1 MSVLRW
7 ATVPV
12 LAGVLTG
19 NIASAAAN
27 EPAPLP
33 TLAPAAAP
41 DPTPTPTP
49 APAATPDPTQ
59 TPDPAVPPEPD
70 PSAPAP
76 DSVTYVTTV
85 TTTTTTINA
94 PIIVVAAP
102 ITTTLDTTSTGGP
115 DAAGSKLARERVVM
129 NLRGCGQ
136 PRGQTPAGPP
146 DRVRYAHV
154 RLAREATLVVRV
166 NGKQVAT
173 LRLPTNARHRALRL
187 RLAPNGMLSIQRP
200 SGRVLAVQGCT
211 PA

>member
-1 MSVLRW
+1 MSALRW
-7 ATVPV
+7 AAVPV

-27 EPAPLP
+27 EPAPPP
-33 TLAPAAAP
+33 TPAPAAAP

-49 APAATPDPTQ
+49 GSDPAATT
-59 TPDPAVPPEPD
+59 DPAATPEPD

-85 TTTTTTINA
+85 TTTTTTVNA

-102 ITTTLDTTSTGGP
+102 ITTNLNTTTTGAP
-115 DAAGSKLARERVVM
+115 DAAGGRQARERVVM
-129 NLRGCGQ
+129 NLTGCGQ
-136 PRGQTPAGPP
+136 PDRQTPATPRN
-146 DRVRYAHV
+146 RVRSAHV
-154 RLAREATLVVRV
+154 RLARNATLVVRV
-166 NGKQVAT
+166 NGRQVAT
-173 LRLPTNARHRALRL
+173 LRLPTSARHRALRL
-187 RLAPNGMLSIQRP
+187 RLTPDGMLSIQRP

>member
-1 MSVLRW
+1 MSALRW

-27 EPAPLP
+27 QQPDPPP
-33 TLAPAAAP
+33 TSAPAAAQ
-41 DPTPTPTP
+41 DPTAPTTD
-49 APAATPDPTQ
+49 PAA
-59 TPDPAVPPEPD
+59 PPEPD

-76 DSVTYVTTV
+76 DSVTYVTTI

-102 ITTTLDTTSTGGP
+102 ITTNLNTSNSTSTSGP
-115 DAAGSKLARERVVM
+115 NATNGKLARERVVM
-129 NLRGCGQ
+129 NLKGCGE
-136 PRGQTPAGPP
+136 PGRQTPARPT

-154 RLAREATLVVRV
+154 RLARDATLVVRV

-173 LRLPTNARHRALRL
+173 LRLPTDAQHRALRL

>member
-27 EPAPLP
+27 QPEPPP
-33 TLAPAAAP
+33 TPAPAAAP

-49 APAATPDPTQ
+49 
-59 TPDPAVPPEPD
+59 TPDPAAPPEPD

-76 DSVTYVTTV
+76 DSVTYVTTI
-85 TTTTTTINA
+85 TTTTTTVNA

-102 ITTTLDTTSTGGP
+102 ITTTLNTSNSTSTSGP
-115 DAAGSKLARERVVM
+115 DATNGKLARERVVM
-129 NLRGCGQ
+129 NLKGCGQ
-136 PRGQTPAGPP
+136 PGRQTPARPP

-154 RLAREATLVVRV
+154 RLARDATLVVRV

-173 LRLPTNARHRALRL
+173 LRLPTNAQHRALRL